1 MVTTSYNIQSRQG
14 SQNSYSAQR
23 RSMDGLVRRSF
34 SPTQATAVTPS
45 GTGHPMKY
53 GDKVYA
59 RLVLGGRAVAEF
71 TTACVNDLTELFM
84 ELRRLTR
91 GCRGLGHL
99 FIRNMSRGWRI
110 ERPLMLY
117 AGDRRS
123 SSILPSY
130 SVKAS
135 ARQIMPWET
144 H

>member
-1 MVTTSYNIQSRQG
+1 MNYSMQSRQG
-14 SQNSYSAQR
+14 NQNRYNGQR
-23 RSMDGLVRRSF
+23 RDMDGLVRRSF
-34 SPTQATAVTPS
+34 SPTQACAVTPS

-123 SSILPSY
+123 GSIMSAY
-130 SVKAS
+130 SVKAPT
-135 ARQIMPWET
+135 RQIMPWET